1 MRRSL
6 RRVEAKSESRLGG
19 SRSSQVLEL
28 ESRLQA
34 ATEENNNMFEAISL
48 LQRKIGS
55 LDTDNARMKRQL
67 DQKNELLHY
76 TTENTANLDKD
87 YQSELVKC
95 RKELHRLDRA
105 NKTLELQVGL
115 EFKAAHVFECI
126 KF

>member
-1 MRRSL
+1 M
-6 RRVEAKSESRLGG
+6 G
-19 SRSSQVLEL
+19 EL

-48 LQRKIGS
+48 LQRKIGN

-126 KF
+126 